1 MSSNETSAA
10 LATLL
15 LVGIGLVVMA
25 LMLATP
31 AKTREVC
38 LSRHEAR
45 QLWPHRHIYWY
56 SSDHCWS
63 NRHGP
68 PSGIKI
74 DKVPAKEAMA
84 REEKPEPGEDQD
96 HCCWPALDT
105 DANDNLV
112 EPPAS
117 FTDRWYQ
124 FPNVFSFFRQRMIP

>member
-1 MSSNETSAA
+1 MGSNETVAA

-15 LVGIGLVVMA
+15 LVGLGLIILAM
-25 LMLATP
+25 MLATP

-38 LSRHEAR
+38 LSKHEAR
-45 QLWPHRHIYWY
+45 QLWPKKHLYWY

-63 NRHGP
+63 NRRGP

-96 HCCWPALDT
+96 HCCWPVLDT

-117 FTDRWYQ
+117 FTDRWYD

>member
-1 MSSNETSAA
+1 MNNETVAS

-15 LVGIGLVVMA
+15 LVGIGLIVMA
-25 LMLATP
+25 FMLATP
-31 AKTREVC
+31 AGTREVC

-63 NRHGP
+63 NRRGP
-68 PSGIKI
+68 PSGIRI

-84 REEKPEPGEDQD
+84 KEEKPGEDQD
-96 HCCWPALDT
+96 HCCWPVLDT
-105 DANDNLV
+105 DGSGNLV
-112 EPPAS
+112 EPPAR
-117 FTDRWYQ
+117 FTDRWYE

>member
-15 LVGIGLVVMA
+15 LVGLGLIVMA

-31 AKTREVC
+31 ARTREVC
-38 LSRHEAR
+38 LSKHEAR
-45 QLWPHRHIYWY
+45 QLWPKKHLYWY